1 MSFSTND
8 GYPPD
13 MTSSYQYCQT
23 LIKTY
28 NASILKN
35 FPEPLEESFLT
46 TAKDCLEKHKFEPE
60 TGKERTV
67 LATLIRNL
75 DNETVTR
82 TLPNVGFMEGPLN
95 ISLHW
100 SQRFQ
105 KLIYI
110 IGELHVETKKCP
122 LDKKESTLTIED
134 YLSSW
139 FKNPTAYTD
148 FYLEIDGFEIP
159 DGYRYGFFG
168 KQNIDEL
175 RRRFSTCI
183 DKLTRDKDLNCQ
195 TSRMHF
201 FDIRQGDIKGGIPP
215 IIMFI
220 TKIVFLISDIKYDPS
235 DSNKISK
242 LQKFLDDNKEYI
254 DSLLKISLYRKQK
267 YKEYWYDQLYNFKI
281 IKKEIDRMD
290 ENVRPYLNLLIK
302 IELDEAI
309 IKNMLVIQELIKDI
323 CIYIRYKWN
332 IVAINLS
339 KYYDILTKFVRHTSS
354 INQLFT
360 DAYLLA
366 RIFKTFKINDPDPKK
381 RRLVDEPSEPHNII
395 IYAGNKHSIRY
406 REFLD
411 DYIGF
416 KTLEKSGKGFD
427 GVYKGIRFHKCID
440 IEEPNSDGTNTIT
453 QPLFNRWPSEKDDG
467 FVPFDELYGKEGLK
481 KYQSFEA
488 TFNIKPE
495 VTISYEEFLD
505 GLYKF
510 YELES

>member
-23 LIKTY
+23 LVKTY
-28 NASILKN
+28 NASILKD
-35 FPEPLEESFLT
+35 FPKPLKESFLT
-46 TAKDCLEKHKFEPE
+46 TAKDCLEEHKFEPE

-67 LATLIRNL
+67 LATLISNL
-75 DNETVTR
+75 DKTR
-82 TLPNVGFMEGPLN
+82 TLTNVWFMEGPLN

-148 FYLEIDGFEIP
+148 FYLEIEGFEIP
-159 DGYRYGFFG
+159 DGYRYEFFG

-175 RRRFSTCI
+175 RKRFSTCI

-281 IKKEIDRMD
+281 IKKEIDSMD
-290 ENVRPYLNLLIK
+290 ENVRPYLNLFIERKLEEYTDGDNRSFVIVQMQIIFKKRNEWNREDIK
-302 IELDEAI
+302 VCESLYDELMIFMEHI
-309 IKNMLVIQELIKDI
+309 T
-323 CIYIRYKWN
+323 
-332 IVAINLS
+332 NLN
-339 KYYDILTKFVRHTSS
+339 T
-354 INQLFT
+354 LFT

-366 RIFKTFKINDPDPKK
+366 RIFKTFKINDPDPEK

-395 IYAGNKHSIRY
+395 IYAGNTHANRC
-406 REFLD
+406 REFLYD
-411 DYIGF
+411 FIGF

-427 GVYKGIRFHKCID
+427 GVYNGLRFHKCID
-440 IEEPNSDGTNTIT
+440 IKEPNLDGTNTIT
-453 QPLFNRWPSEKDDG
+453 QPLFNRWPSEKDNG
-467 FVPFDELYGKEGLK
+467 FVPFDAEKLK

-488 TFNIKPE
+488 TFNIKPD
-495 VTISYEEFLD
+495 VTISYAEFLD

-510 YELES
+510 SDTES

>member
-1 MSFSTND
+1 MSFSTNN

-13 MTSSYQYCQT
+13 ITNSYEYCQT
-23 LIKTY
+23 LIRTY

-35 FPEPLEESFLT
+35 FPEPLEESFLIH
-46 TAKDCLEKHKFEPE
+46 AKDCLEKLEPE

-67 LATLIRNL
+67 LATLISNL

-122 LDKKESTLTIED
+122 LDKKESTLKIED

-148 FYLEIDGFEIP
+148 FYLEIEGFEIP

-168 KQNIDEL
+168 EQNIDEL
-175 RRRFSTCI
+175 RKRFSRCI

-201 FDIRQGDIKGGIPP
+201 FDIRQGDIKGGVAP
-215 IIMFI
+215 ITMFF
-220 TKIVFLISDIKYDPS
+220 TKTATLLSDIRYNPS
-235 DSNKISK
+235 DRNKIFK
-242 LQKFLDDNKEYI
+242 LQIFCDDNKEYI
-254 DSLLKISLYRKQK
+254 NTLEKISKYSEKE
-267 YKEYWYDQLYNFKI
+267 YKEFWYDQLYNFKI

-290 ENVRPYLNLLIK
+290 ENVRPYLIWFIK
-302 IELDEAI
+302 DKLDEAI

-332 IVAINLS
+332 IVAINLT
-339 KYYDILTKFVRHTSS
+339 KYYDTLTKFVSHTSS
-354 INQLFT
+354 INTLFT

-366 RIFKTFKINDPDPKK
+366 RIFKTFKINDPDK

-395 IYAGNKHSIRY
+395 IYSGNNHSKEY

-411 DYIGF
+411 DFIGF
-416 KTLEKSGKGFD
+416 KTLEKSGNGFD
-427 GVYKGIRFHKCID
+427 GVYKGLRFHKCID
-440 IEEPNSDGTNTIT
+440 IKQPNLAGTNTIT
-453 QPLFNRWPSEKDDG
+453 QPLFNRWPSEKDNG
-467 FVPFDELYGKEGLK
+467 FVPFDKLYGKEELK
-481 KYQSFEA
+481 KYKSFEA
-488 TFNIKPE
+488 TFNIKPDI
-495 VTISYEEFLD
+495 TISYEEFLH
-505 GLYKF
+505 GFYKF
-510 YELES
+510 SEPES